1 MKEYL
6 IIGAGIV
13 GCSLAR
19 ELLRNRRG
27 KVIILEKERAVG
39 AHASGRNS
47 GVIHSGIN
55 QKPGSMKAA
64 MCVEGSR
71 LLREYCRSRRIP
83 FEERGTVVTAFTRE
97 ERDVLDRLKSM
108 GDACG
113 VPGLRFLSESERL
126 EREPCSQGGKAL
138 FSPTGAT
145 VDSLKLLETLAGEAV
160 SLRAE
165 LLFEQRVE
173 RIRDGRVETA
183 DRVFRPDHIVNCAG
197 LYADK
202 IARRMGRGR
211 SLVVFPFRGEY
222 MQVRGVD
229 VRSMIYRAPDLRF
242 PFLSVHLTREP
253 DGTVLGGPTA
263 VLSFGRESYEKQ
275 VHVKESLD
283 ILLRLRFYLLAAQP
297 GFFKMAS
304 QAFKMSFSAA
314 AFRREIE
321 QLIGPVDPGGIVPF
335 RSGIRAQM
343 VDARGRFVMDHRV
356 EISRE
361 ATHVL
366 NCVSPGM
373 TTSLAFARY
382 LDRSMHG

>member
-1 MKEYL
+1 VKEYL

-126 EREPCSQGGKAL
+126 EREPCSQGGKARWIP
-138 FSPTGAT
+138 S
-145 VDSLKLLETLAGEAV
+145 SC
-160 SLRAE
+160 S
-165 LLFEQRVE
+165 
-173 RIRDGRVETA
+173 
-183 DRVFRPDHIVNCAG
+183 RPW
-197 LYADK
+197 
-202 IARRMGRGR
+202 
-211 SLVVFPFRGEY
+211 
-222 MQVRGVD
+222 
-229 VRSMIYRAPDLRF
+229 
-242 PFLSVHLTREP
+242 
-253 DGTVLGGPTA
+253 
-263 VLSFGRESYEKQ
+263 
-275 VHVKESLD
+275 
-283 ILLRLRFYLLAAQP
+283 P
-297 GFFKMAS
+297 GK
-304 QAFKMSFSAA
+304 
-314 AFRREIE
+314 RC
-321 QLIGPVDPGGIVPF
+321 P
-335 RSGIRAQM
+335 
-343 VDARGRFVMDHRV
+343 
-356 EISRE
+356 
-361 ATHVL
+361 
-366 NCVSPGM
+366 
-373 TTSLAFARY
+373 
-382 LDRSMHG
+382 